1 MESFT
6 ALNDLYLRSSAHQ
19 LAQSALPN
27 APVLAYREPRRR
39 IRQLYSAIRPVGR
52 GNSAG
57 ARRPVADMR
66 PARYSH
72 EC

>member
-6 ALNDLYLRSSAHQ
+6 TLNHLYLQSTGHR
-19 LAQSALPN
+19 LADSALPN
-27 APVLAYREPRRR
+27 APVLPYTEPRRLFR
-39 IRQLYSAIRPVGR
+39 RLYSSIRHPVQR
-52 GNSAG
+52 PS
-57 ARRPVADMR
+57 RRPAINMQ

>member
-6 ALNDLYLRSSAHQ
+6 TLNRLYLHSAGHR
-19 LAQSALPN
+19 LADSALPN
-27 APVLAYREPRRR
+27 APVLPYTEPKRR
-39 IRQLYSAIRPVGR
+39 IRRLYTAIRHPVHR
-52 GNSAG
+52 PV
-57 ARRPVADMR
+57 RRPAIDMR

>member
-6 ALNDLYLRSSAHQ
+6 TLNHLYLHSAGHR
-19 LAQSALPN
+19 LADSALPN
-27 APVLAYREPRRR
+27 APVLPYSEPSRR
-39 IRQLYSAIRPVGR
+39 IRRLYTAIRHPVHR
-52 GNSAG
+52 P
-57 ARRPVADMR
+57 ARRPAIDMR